1 MNDVF
6 AKGDVDIV
14 TVGREQ
20 PRGLTYSSI
29 RRGELEDRKTRDTA
43 SWLVS
48 CLVVTYSTELF
59 AFALLFACWWRVASL
74 TQHCLSPPDPSLP
87 FHGYS
92 KLQTERQ
99 L

>member
-29 RRGELEDRKTRDTA
+29 RRGELEDRETRDTA

-48 CLVVTYSTELF
+48 CLVVTVLSCLLCS
-59 AFALLFACWWRVASL
+59 ALCLLVACGK
-74 TQHCLSPPDPSLP
+74 PDSALP
-87 FHGYS
+87 
-92 KLQTERQ
+92 LPA
-99 L
+99 